1 MQGLIDWFAKG
12 GVFMY
17 PLLFCAVLG
26 FAYLIERIITHARL
40 RVDPQDFAE
49 ELIDVFKK
57 DGASTAIEYCLQ
69 FPSPAAHVLR
79 AAIERYKEMD
89 KKSKDIREELE
100 DVMTRF
106 ATRELAFLDRG
117 MLIIGAI
124 CTVAPLIG
132 FLGTVSGMIHAFD
145 AIALAGTVEATLV
158 ASGISEALITTE
170 AGLIIAVPLA
180 LGHALFTQKTNAFTD
195 SMEEAAAALTDVLV
209 EA

>member
-1 MQGLIDWFAKG
+1 
-12 GVFMY
+12 
-17 PLLFCAVLG
+17 
-26 FAYLIERIITHARL
+26 
-40 RVDPQDFAE
+40 
-49 ELIDVFKK
+49 
-57 DGASTAIEYCLQ
+57 
-69 FPSPAAHVLR
+69 
-79 AAIERYKEMD
+79 
-89 KKSKDIREELE
+89 
-100 DVMTRF
+100 MTRF

-117 MLIIGAI
+117 MLIIAAV

-170 AGLIIAVPLA
+170 AGLMIAVPLA